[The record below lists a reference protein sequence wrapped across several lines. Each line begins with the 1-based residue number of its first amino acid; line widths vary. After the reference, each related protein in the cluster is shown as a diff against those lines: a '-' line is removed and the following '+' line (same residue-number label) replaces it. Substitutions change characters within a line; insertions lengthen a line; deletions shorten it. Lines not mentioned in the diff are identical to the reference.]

1 MSEEK
6 TTLVEM
12 KAECRKGVIRFF
24 QLQMPP
30 EEILA
35 LVTHVDS
42 CFDCR
47 EYINTLST
55 LLSRRQEI
63 SRELRRGGFS

>member
-12 KAECRKGVIRFF
+12 KEECRKGVIRFF

-35 LVTHVDS
+35 LATHVES

-55 LLSRRQEI
+55 LLRRREEI

>member
-1 MSEEK
+1 MNQEK
-6 TTLVEM
+6 ITLVEM
-12 KAECRKGVIRFF
+12 KAECRKGFIRFF

-35 LVTHVDS
+35 LATHVES

-55 LLSRRQEI
+55 LLSRRQEV
-63 SRELRRGGFS
+63 SRELRRGGF

>member
-12 KAECRKGVIRFF
+12 KEECRKGVIRFF
-24 QLQMPP
+24 QLQLPP

-35 LVTHVDS
+35 LARHVES

-47 EYINTLST
+47 EYINSLLT
-55 LLSRRQEI
+55 LLSRRKEVLG
-63 SRELRRGGFS
+63 ELRRGGFS

>member
-1 MSEEK
+1 MSQEK

-12 KAECRKGVIRFF
+12 KAECLKRAMRFF

-35 LVTHVDS
+35 LATHVES
-42 CFDCR
+42 SFDCH
-47 EYINTLST
+47 EYINSLLT
-55 LLSRRQEI
+55 LLSRRKEVL
-63 SRELRRGGFS
+63 RELRRGGF

>member
-24 QLQMPP
+24 HLQMPP

-35 LVTHVDS
+35 LATHVES

-47 EYINTLST
+47 EYINTLLT
-55 LLSRRQEI
+55 LLSRRKEVL
-63 SRELRRGGFS
+63 RELRRGGFS